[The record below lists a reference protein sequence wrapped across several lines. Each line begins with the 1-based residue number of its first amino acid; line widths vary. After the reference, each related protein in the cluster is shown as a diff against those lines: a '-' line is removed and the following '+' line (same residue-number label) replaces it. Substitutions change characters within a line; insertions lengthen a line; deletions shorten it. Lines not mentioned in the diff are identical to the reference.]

1 MGESIWRELMKAEN
15 KGTFNNLRI
24 TWQGPEVV
32 KGGMGGMNHS
42 SYSQA
47 GVWGRTG
54 YLDWK
59 GGNSIML

>member
-1 MGESIWRELMKAEN
+1 MKAEN

-59 GGNSIML
+59 GGTSTML